1 MPVGASP
8 PQLPENYLKLSTHA
22 STGLVDFY
30 PINPFSLVDSGIVE
44 AIFHTMKRIQL
55 LRLGLFQMMA
65 GALSVLFLGV
75 LNRVMRIE
83 LGLDLFVVSLLVG
96 GGHYLGALVAIP
108 FGYFSD
114 QHPVRGYRRSAY
126 ILLGALVAA
135 VILVLSPTVARWLA
149 QDPSWWR
156 IILAFL
162 LFFLE
167 GIATYIAGTAFLS
180 LIADRTDPDERGQAT
195 GLVWTL
201 LMVGIIAAGV
211 GTSIILADFEF
222 SLLISLFSLSA
233 AFAVL
238 ITIISLWGQER
249 RYEAAAKD
257 RELSNL
263 RQGLKLVWH
272 NYHARWFA
280 AFLLTSMFS
289 YFMQDVILEPFGG
302 EVFGLGPAE
311 TTRFNAYMGVGVVA
325 GMLWG
330 GMRLIPQR
338 GKRWVTSIGVSVMVV
353 AFLGLAASSILMIE
367 RSLPVLILA
376 LGLGA
381 GWFTVGG
388 VALMMD
394 LTTGQHT
401 GLFIGV
407 WTLIQAAAKGPT
419 AVVGGAIYKGLAGVG
434 LSPDQAYAAIFAL
447 EGAGLALSLVFL
459 GKVVVEEFRREVR
472 SYALSAAEVL
482 Q

>member
-1 MPVGASP
+1 
-8 PQLPENYLKLSTHA
+8 
-22 STGLVDFY
+22 
-30 PINPFSLVDSGIVE
+30 
-44 AIFHTMKRIQL
+44 
-55 LRLGLFQMMA
+55 MMA

-75 LNRVMRIE
+75 LNRVMRVE

-114 QHPVRGYRRSAY
+114 RHPLRGYRRSAY
-126 ILLGALVAA
+126 ILLGSLVVAG
-135 VILVLSPTVARWLA
+135 VLVVSPAVARWLA
-149 QDPSWWR
+149 EDPTLWR
-156 IILAFL
+156 ISLAFV

-167 GIATYIAGTAFLS
+167 GLATYIAGTAYLA
-180 LIADRTDPDERGQAT
+180 LIADRTQPSERGQAT
-195 GLVWTL
+195 GMVWTL
-201 LMVGIIAAGV
+201 LMVGIIAAGI
-211 GTSIILADFEF
+211 GTSFILTDFSF
-222 SLLISLFSLSA
+222 SLLTNLFIVSA
-233 AFAVL
+233 VVGVFIALV
-238 ITIISLWGQER
+238 SLWRQESPVQAQP
-249 RYEAAAKD
+249 EAGD
-257 RELSNL
+257 ISNL
-263 RQGLKLVWH
+263 GQGLKLVWR
-272 NYHARWFA
+272 NRHARWFA
-280 AFLLTSMFS
+280 AFLLISMFS

-302 EVFGLGPAE
+302 EVFGLAPSE
-311 TTRFNAYMGVGVVA
+311 TTRFNAYMGVGVVT

-338 GKRWVTSIGVSVMVV
+338 GKRRVTSAGVIVMSA
-353 AFLGLAASSILMIE
+353 AFLGLAASSLFALE
-367 RSLPVLILA
+367 RWLPILILA

-419 AVVGGAIYKGLAGVG
+419 SVVGGAIYNAFSSLGLG
-434 LSPDQAYAAIFAL
+434 PEQAYAAIFAL
-447 EGAGLALSLVFL
+447 EGAGLAISLVFL
-459 GKVVVEEFRREVR
+459 GKVVVEEFRREVK
-472 SYALSAAEVL
+472 SYAFMAAEVM

>member
-1 MPVGASP
+1 MEEIR
-8 PQLPENYLKLSTHA
+8 QKMNRL
-22 STGLVDFY
+22 
-30 PINPFSLVDSGIVE
+30 
-44 AIFHTMKRIQL
+44 QL

-75 LNRVMRIE
+75 LNRVMRVE

-114 QHPVRGYRRSAY
+114 RRPVRGYRRTVY
-126 ILLGALVAA
+126 ILLGSVVVAA
-135 VILVLSPTVARWLA
+135 VLVVSPAAARWLA
-149 QDPSWWR
+149 QDPSLWR
-156 IILAFL
+156 IGLAFL

-167 GIATYIAGTAFLS
+167 GLATYIAGTAYLA
-180 LIADRTDPDERGQAT
+180 LITDNTQPSERGQAT
-195 GLVWTL
+195 GMVWTL
-201 LMVGIIAAGV
+201 LMIGIIAAGI
-211 GTSIILADFEF
+211 GTSFILTDFSF
-222 SLLISLFSLSA
+222 SLLTNLFAVSA
-233 AFAVL
+233 AAGVL
-238 ITIISLWGQER
+238 IAIVSLWRQEHR
-249 RYEAAAKD
+249 LESSSPSRDISSLAE
-257 RELSNL
+257 
-263 RQGLKLVWH
+263 GLQLVWH
-272 NYHARWFA
+272 NRHARWFA
-280 AFLLTSMFS
+280 AFLLISMFS

-302 EVFGLGPAE
+302 EVFGLAPSE
-311 TTRFNAYMGVGVVA
+311 TTRFNAYMGIGVVT

-330 GMRLIPQR
+330 GLRLIPQR
-338 GKRWVTSIGVSVMVV
+338 GKRWVTSVGVMAMSV
-353 AFLGLAASSILMIE
+353 AFLGLAASSLLLIE
-367 RSLPVLILA
+367 RMLPILILA

-419 AVVGGAIYKGLAGVG
+419 SIVGGAIYQALAGIG
-434 LSPDQAYAAIFAL
+434 LGPEQAYAAIFAL

-459 GKVVVEEFRREVR
+459 GKVVVDEFRREV
-472 SYALSAAEVL
+472 SAYTFSAAEAM